1 MTTTSSGA
9 CLCGAVAYIYTDEPA
24 MRAVCYCS
32 PCRKISGGT
41 NTVNFIIPEANFT
54 LTKGQPR
61 SFSKEHEYGMT
72 LIVVFCSECGTT
84 LWKEA
89 TAPQFKGVKLV
100 QAGTLSDAK
109 KLDAKLDAEL
119 YVPERASW
127 LRRLDEAAQKES
139 F

>member
-1 MTTTSSGA
+1 M
-9 CLCGAVAYIYTDEPA
+9 
-24 MRAVCYCS
+24 
-32 PCRKISGGT
+32 
-41 NTVNFIIPEANFT
+41 T
-54 LTKGQPR
+54 LT
-61 SFSKEHEYGMT
+61 
-72 LIVVFCSECGTT
+72 VVFCSECGTT

-109 KLDAKLDAEL
+109 KLDEKLDAEL

-127 LRRLDEAAQKES
+127 LRRLDKAAQKES